1 MNDETLTSPGDY
13 SFLTVIGK
21 TAFTLFVIIIVILAC
36 AWLFQR
42 VRDRGPL
49 QQRLLKVVASA
60 AVGNRERVVVVE
72 ISDTWLV
79 LGVSA
84 GSVTRLHEMPA
95 EESRPSS
102 PPSPG
107 GPSVQ
112 SGSFAQRFS
121 TALGQQLGT
130 KRQRENKS

>member
-1 MNDETLTSPGDY
+1 MNDETLSSTGDF

-21 TAFTLFVIIIVILAC
+21 TAFTLFVIIVIILVC
-36 AWLFQR
+36 AWLLQR

-49 QQRLLKVVASA
+49 QQRLLKVVAST

-95 EESRPSS
+95 EESKPSM
-102 PPSPG
+102 PS
-107 GPSVQ
+107 GPTAQ
-112 SGSFAQRFS
+112 PGSFAQRFS
-121 TALGQQLGT
+121 TALGQQLGS